1 MQLQIF
7 FFIGVIVGI
16 GCIVAAIIM
25 GGAQI
30 SSFIDVQSLF
40 IVIGGML
47 GATIATYPADIKK
60 LPKLFKLAISK
71 DTVNIGDDIDKIV
84 ELAEL
89 ARKEGLLALE
99 NATEGMDDPF
109 MKNGI
114 MLILDGSDPELV
126 KNVMETEVYFMA
138 DRHAVGAA
146 MFNSMSAYSPAFG
159 MVGTLIGLIKMLLT
173 LEDSSTLGPNMAV
186 ALVTTFYGVIFANL
200 IFTPLSKQLSSKSES
215 EQLRKNMIIEGIL
228 SIQDGE
234 NPRMI
239 RDKLL
244 AFVSRSEASALEAK
258 SGTTKARTSDE
269 GGEA

>member
-1 MQLQIF
+1 MIGGIIF
-7 FFIGVIVGI
+7 GFA
-16 GCIVAAIIM
+16 CIVASIIL

-30 SSFIDVQSLF
+30 SSFIDVQSIF
-40 IVIGGML
+40 IVVGGML
-47 GATIATYPADIKK
+47 GATMATYPLSDLKRIPKLLGLAIKK
-60 LPKLFKLAISK
+60 
-71 DTVNIGDDIDKIV
+71 DQVDVREGIDKII

-89 ARKEGLLALE
+89 ARREGLLALE
-99 NATEGMDDPF
+99 NQTGEISDPF

-138 DRHAVGAA
+138 DRHTSGAA
-146 MFNSMSAYSPAFG
+146 IFNSMSAYCPAFG

-200 IFTPLSKQLSSKSES
+200 IFTPIAKQLMIKSEK
-215 EQLRKNMIIEGIL
+215 EQLRKNIIIEGIL

-234 NPRMI
+234 NPRVI
-239 RDKLL
+239 RDKLM
-244 AFVSRSEASALEAK
+244 AFVSQGEAQEISEK
-258 SGTTKARTSDE
+258 PIGKKAAAPEGD
-269 GGEA
+269 GGEG